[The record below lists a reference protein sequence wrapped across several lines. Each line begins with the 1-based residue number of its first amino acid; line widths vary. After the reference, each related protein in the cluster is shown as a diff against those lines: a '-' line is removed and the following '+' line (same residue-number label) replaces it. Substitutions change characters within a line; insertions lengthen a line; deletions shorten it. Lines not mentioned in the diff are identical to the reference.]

1 MIAYILAMTMPA
13 WRRPT
18 KGEHRW
24 PAVLAVI
31 AAIVLQVLLPDQMTL
46 GSRWVLPG
54 LEALILLGLLATNP
68 FRIDRESTVLRVLGI
83 GLAIAL
89 ILATAVSTVNLVSG
103 IVSGR
108 FGNDAKALLATGG
121 SIWLTNVIA
130 FGFLFWEFDRG
141 GPAARAAGHRA
152 HPDFLFPQMQS
163 PEMADADWEPR
174 FVDYLYVAF
183 TNATAFSPTDT
194 LPLSRWAKV
203 GMALES
209 LVALVTVGLVV
220 ARAVNVLGGP

>member
-1 MIAYILAMTMPA
+1 MTIPKPA

-18 KGEHRW
+18 PGEHRL
-24 PAVLAVI
+24 PAVLAVV

-46 GSRWVLPG
+46 GSRWILPG
-54 LEALILLGLLATNP
+54 IEALILLILLATNP

-89 ILATAVSTVNLVSG
+89 TVATAISTVNLVVG
-103 IVSGR
+103 IVGGA
-108 FGNDAKALLATGG
+108 FGSDARALLATGG

-130 FGFLFWEFDRG
+130 FAFLFWEFDRG
-141 GPAARAAGHRA
+141 GPAVRATGRRE
-152 HPDFLFPQMQS
+152 HPDFLFPQMQL
-163 PEMADADWEPR
+163 PDMADTEWEPR

-194 LPLSRWAKV
+194 MPLSRWAKL
-203 GMALES
+203 GMALQS

-220 ARAVNVLGGP
+220 ARAVNVLG

>member
-1 MIAYILAMTMPA
+1 MSMPA

-18 KGEHRW
+18 RGEHRW

-46 GSRWVLPG
+46 GSRWTLPVL
-54 LEALILLGLLATNP
+54 ETLILLGLLATNP

-89 ILATAVSTVNLVSG
+89 ILATAISTVNLVVG
-103 IVSGR
+103 IVGGR
-108 FGNDAKALLATGG
+108 FGGDAKALLATGG

-141 GPAARAAGHRA
+141 GPAARATGRRV

-163 PEMADADWEPR
+163 PDMADAEWEPR

-194 LPLSRWAKV
+194 LPLSRWAKT

>member
-1 MIAYILAMTMPA
+1 M
-13 WRRPT
+13 
-18 KGEHRW
+18 
-24 PAVLAVI
+24 LAVV
-31 AAIVLQVLLPDQMTL
+31 AAIVLQLLLPDQMSL
-46 GSRWVLPG
+46 GSRWILPG
-54 LEALILLGLLATNP
+54 LEALILLILLATNP
-68 FRIDRESTVLRVLGI
+68 FRIDRESTVLRMLGI

-89 ILATAVSTVNLVSG
+89 TLATAISTVNLVDG

-141 GPAARAAGHRA
+141 GPAARAAGRKE
-152 HPDFLFPQMQS
+152 HPDFLFPQMQL
-163 PEMADADWEPR
+163 PDMADKEWEPR

-194 LPLSRWAKV
+194 MPLSRWAKL
-203 GMALES
+203 GMGLQS

-220 ARAVNVLGGP
+220 ARAVNVLG

>member
-1 MIAYILAMTMPA
+1 MSMPA

-18 KGEHRW
+18 RGEHRW

-46 GSRWVLPG
+46 GSRWILPT
-54 LEALILLGLLATNP
+54 LETLILLGLLVTNP

-83 GLAIAL
+83 GLALAL
-89 ILATAVSTVNLVSG
+89 ILATAISTVNLVEG

-108 FGNDAKALLATGG
+108 FGSDARALLATGG

-141 GPAARAAGHRA
+141 GPAARAAGRRE

-163 PEMADADWEPR
+163 PDMADAEWEPQ
-174 FVDYLYVAF
+174 FIDYLYVAF

-194 LPLSRWAKV
+194 LPLSRWTKI

-220 ARAVNVLGGP
+220 ARAVNVLGGS

>member
-1 MIAYILAMTMPA
+1 MIAYILAMSLPA

-18 KGEHRW
+18 RGEHRW

-31 AAIVLQVLLPDQMTL
+31 VAIVLQVLLPDQMTL
-46 GSRWVLPG
+46 GSRWILPS
-54 LEALILLGLLATNP
+54 LEALILLMLLATNP
-68 FRIDRESTVLRVLGI
+68 FRIDRESTVLRALGI

-89 ILATAVSTVNLVSG
+89 ILATAISTANLVDG

-108 FGNDAKALLATGG
+108 FGDDAKALLATGG

-130 FGFLFWEFDRG
+130 FGFVFWEFDRG
-141 GPAARAAGHRA
+141 GPAARAAGRRE

-163 PEMADADWEPR
+163 PDMADAEWEPR

-194 LPLSRWAKV
+194 LPLKRWAKI

-209 LVALVTVGLVV
+209 LIALVTVGLVV
-220 ARAVNVLGGP
+220 ARAVNVLG

>member
-1 MIAYILAMTMPA
+1 M
-13 WRRPT
+13 
-18 KGEHRW
+18 
-24 PAVLAVI
+24 LAVI
-31 AAIVLQVLLPDQMTL
+31 AAIVLQVLLPDQMSL
-46 GSRWVLPG
+46 GSRWILPG
-54 LEALILLGLLATNP
+54 LEALMLLILLITNP

-89 ILATAVSTVNLVSG
+89 TVATAISTVNLVDG
-103 IVSGR
+103 IISGR

-130 FGFLFWEFDRG
+130 FAFLFWEFDRG
-141 GPAARAAGHRA
+141 GPAARAVGRKE
-152 HPDFLFPQMQS
+152 HPDFLFPQMQL
-163 PEMADADWEPR
+163 PDMADKEWEPR

-194 LPLSRWAKV
+194 MPLTRWAKL